1 MLQGRG
7 SSVSR
12 STLPCLGAAMM
23 ALMMALMLA
32 LASGPALAQT
42 YGSLQNGSFESGT
55 GSAIPNWTF
64 LAPSGAGSVVLVQK
78 TSKNPQLADTGTQAA
93 QVTVTQ
99 TGSVGLAASR
109 VTVSPGVRYRFTARL
124 RTGLDQQGALHAVE
138 WNAAGQQL
146 ADTVVATS
154 SGRDLN
160 WETLRGYL
168 VTQAQTQSV
177 EVRLLSLLP
186 AGAPAVLL
194 WDSVDLTRGDATA
207 WEPWESVITSTA
219 DFSPPAAN
227 PYRDLLLTATFYK
240 TTTTS
245 CPTPPA
251 SCSGAGCFQG
261 YGFWDGVPGTSGRT
275 YRVRT
280 LFPAGSWCWAV
291 SCTGLPGCSTDAGLN
306 SRSAQPV
313 TVLPNVTPGN
323 KLYGLGLPQTS
334 ASSRF
339 LVYGDKTTTLP
350 WIADTAWSAPVK
362 YTPPATD
369 PLPSHDIW
377 RSYVWDRASQKGFTA
392 LLIALAPDYVAQLP
406 PSGTVPGFVQVSGCQ
421 PSNNTVEP
429 NDCTYWDTVYW
440 QKFDQMVKT
449 ANDAG
454 LIAVVA
460 GLIDPM
466 DRSGSNTTGIS
477 VSFPAVN
484 AATVFARN
492 LASRLA
498 NRYVIFSPGFDDFQS
513 DPTIDGKTAR
523 DSMNAVG
530 TALKLGGLTLSP
542 IAAVPRHMVVEHL
555 AGGSPF
561 SDYDLFQGQSWLSFQ
576 LFQSGHGANS
586 SGATPQCPATSD
598 ATAYSICRARELALH
613 FRCMGDPS
621 IPSPPCPSPRPA
633 GTVKP
638 AANAEAAYEK
648 FSVTRTTVDNPNG
661 VRNTAYAT
669 GLSGSIGFTLGIE
682 GIYDWSNPA
691 IYSNSYSGNLSRSDD
706 DLGRLAS
713 LFRGAPWTDLTPRHN
728 LILNNSTVE
737 EQRMVLA
744 GSSTY
749 ALLYAP
755 NLPQT
760 ASVTLSTT
768 ASNALPGLTCKASWS
783 MLWVSPMSDSSVS
796 KQASC
801 SVGTGQITFSGQ
813 PPCSAGGC
821 DWVLELTKTIKA
833 SDSSAGIASLA
844 TTDFITWADS
854 SPDGSTSAIMGQLLD
869 LDGNPIGDPI
879 TVNSDGETFD
889 KLPTAA
895 VNLDGNFLVAW
906 QTELPDGTLDTIS
919 ARWLDANGNAI
930 GDTFQTATGS
940 DGQQAEPALS
950 GDASGNV
957 LVTWTAYAADGS
969 TSEIYLQIVS
979 DGDPSDNDTLQPVN
993 DPSQLDVSSSQV
1005 QASAQGSAVVAWNAT
1020 DSATGVPG
1028 VYFQRFNPHGKPVG
1042 PQRRVGHQTSGRRR
1056 LIKLATESPGNFR
1069 IRWEGF
1075 DPAGN
1080 SLGLFEQRYD
1090 SGGNE
1095 DGGETPVTFNP

>member
-12 STLPCLGAAMM
+12 STLLCLGAA
-23 ALMMALMLA
+23 MMALMLA

-78 TSKNPQLADTGTQAA
+78 TTKNPQLTDTGTQAA

-207 WEPWESVITSTA
+207 WEPWEAVITSTT

-291 SCTGLPGCSTDAGLN
+291 SCTGLPGCSTDTGLN

-421 PSNNTVEP
+421 PANNTVEP
-429 NDCTYWDTVYW
+429 NECTYWDTVYW

-542 IAAVPRHMVVEHL
+542 VAAVPRHMVVEHL

-755 NLPQT
+755 NLPPS
-760 ASVTLSTT
+760 AGSVTLK
-768 ASNALPGLTCKASWS
+768 NANGSGVTNAIPGLSCTAWS
-783 MLWVSPMSDSSVS
+783 AIWFTPSAGATSTAICAMGS
-796 KQASC
+796 
-801 SVGTGQITFSGQ
+801 GTITFSNQ
-813 PPCSAGGC
+813 PTCTGACDVVLKLTAKSTAPPPSGLAGDSLMVWSSESSDG
-821 DWVLELTKTIKA
+821 LTSSIL
-833 SDSSAGIASLA
+833 SQFQDS
-844 TTDFITWADS
+844 
-854 SPDGSTSAIMGQLLD
+854 
-869 LDGNPIGDPI
+869 DGNPVGDPI
-879 TVNSDGETFD
+879 TVNSDGETFG
-889 KLPTAA
+889 KLPTVAA
-895 VNLDGNFLVAW
+895 NSNGNYLVAW

-919 ARWLDANGNAI
+919 ALWLDGSGNPL
-930 GDTFQTATGS
+930 GDTFQMPTAS

-950 GDASGNV
+950 GDDSGNV

-979 DGDPSDNDTLQPVN
+979 DGEPSDNDTLQPVS
-993 DPSQLDVSSSQV
+993 DPSQSAASFSQV
-1005 QASAQGSAVVAWNAT
+1005 QASTQGAVVAWNAT
-1020 DSATGVPG
+1020 DSTTGVPG
-1028 VYFQRFNPHGKPVG
+1028 VYFQRFNPHAKPVG
-1042 PQRRVGHQTSGRRR
+1042 LQRRVGHQTSGRRR
-1056 LIKLATESPGNFR
+1056 LIKLATDSSGNFR

-1075 DPAGN
+1075 DGLGN
-1080 SLGLFEQRYD
+1080 SLGIFEQRYD

-1095 DGGETPVTFNP
+1095 DGGETPVTSNP